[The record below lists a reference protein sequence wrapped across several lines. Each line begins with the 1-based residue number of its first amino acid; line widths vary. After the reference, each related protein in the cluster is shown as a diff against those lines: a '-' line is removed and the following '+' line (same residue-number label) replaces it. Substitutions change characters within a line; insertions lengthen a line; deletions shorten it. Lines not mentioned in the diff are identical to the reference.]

1 MSGMAKTT
9 SDSILEVIRKESW
22 IPDYLEI
29 FVTIA
34 FNGA

>member
-9 SDSILEVIRKESW
+9 SDSILGVIQTESW
-22 IPDYLEI
+22 ILDQFEI
-29 FVTIA
+29 FVTIV